1 MMGWASAP
9 YDPAWEDRHPR
20 RAALMSA
27 AGPAANF
34 ILFAIAFAALKFG
47 LGAGV
52 WTVPQDEISLDRLV
66 AAAPGA
72 AGITDAI
79 GRFLSVVMGLNL
91 ILGVFN
97 LMPFPP
103 LDGVSVVA
111 GIAPPVRGLYQKMR
125 ATPAFG
131 IVGVI
136 VAWRVSPYV
145 VGPVLR
151 AAVRALLNG

>member
-1 MMGWASAP
+1 MTRTIP
-9 YDPAWEDRHPR
+9 VDIE
-20 RAALMSA
+20 
-27 AGPAANF
+27 
-34 ILFAIAFAALKFG
+34 
-47 LGAGV
+47 
-52 WTVPQDEISLDRLV
+52 
-66 AAAPGA
+66 
-72 AGITDAI
+72 
-79 GRFLSVVMGLNL
+79 GLNL

-103 LDGVSVVA
+103 LDGVSVLA
-111 GIAPPVRGLYQKMR
+111 GIAPPIRALYQKLR
-125 ATPAFG
+125 AFPAIG